1 MEQLS
6 YAALESLAFG
16 GYYLKER
23 IAEMMKGSFFCG
35 RPNTHSCLPPCITAW
50 NG

>member
-16 GYYLKER
+16 GYYLKDAPD
-23 IAEMMKGSFFCG
+23 AEDRAFVQRELEKLGG
-35 RPNTHSCLPPCITAW
+35 AR
-50 NG
+50 